1 MPEMKRNI
9 KDSVFTL
16 MFKEPEYALQLY
28 RALHPEDVDVTE
40 ADCKI
45 VTLENILTVGQY
57 NDLGIQV
64 RDTLLL
70 LTEAQSIFSL
80 NIAPRMLMYVA
91 NSYKE
96 YVEEHKLDLYGSKP
110 VKLPRPELYMVYTGS
125 KADVPDV
132 IRLSNLYE
140 GEGSVDIHIRVIRRT
155 GTGDILDQ
163 YVRFCEIADENRK
176 RYGRTAKAIEETLRQ
191 CREENILTPFLASR
205 QKEVHDIMVTL
216 FDQETVL
223 EIHDYNVA
231 KNAKQ
236 EGIAEGIEKGM
247 EKGIEKG
254 IEMTL
259 LSSLKTLMK
268 KLGYTAEEAMD
279 TLGVSSETRVRLQSQ
294 L

>member
-1 MPEMKRNI
+1 MSEMKRNI

-28 RALHPEDVDVTE
+28 QVLHPEDTDVTE
-40 ADCKI
+40 ADCRV
-45 VTLENILTVGQY
+45 VTLENILTVGQH
-57 NDLGIQV
+57 NDLGLLI
-64 RDTLLL
+64 RDMLLV
-70 LTEAQSIFSL
+70 LTEAQSIFTL

-96 YVEEHKLDLYGSKP
+96 HVEEHKLDLYGSKP
-110 VKLPRPELYMVYTGS
+110 VKLPRPELYVVYTGS
-125 KADVPDV
+125 KPDVPDV
-132 IRLSNLYE
+132 IHLSDLYE
-140 GEGSVDIHIRVIRRT
+140 GEGSVDVHIRVIRRT
-155 GTGDILDQ
+155 GTRDILDQ

-191 CREENILTPFLASR
+191 CREEDILTPFLASR

-216 FDQETVL
+216 FDQEKVL

-231 KNAKQ
+231 R
-236 EGIAEGIEKGM
+236 EAEERGM
-247 EKGIEKG
+247 EKGMEKG

-279 TLGVSSETRVRLQSQ
+279 TLGVSSEIRARLQGQ